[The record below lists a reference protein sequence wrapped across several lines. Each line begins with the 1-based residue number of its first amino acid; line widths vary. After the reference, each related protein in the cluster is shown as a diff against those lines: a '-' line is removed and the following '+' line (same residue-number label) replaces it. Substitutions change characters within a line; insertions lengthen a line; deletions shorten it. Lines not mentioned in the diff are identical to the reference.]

1 MGGRGLYLV
10 PFALFLFL
18 FFYFSRGKVYFNSL
32 VGRLRDS
39 SSAGQ
44 GMTYVSVL
52 EAYNRFLW
60 ECGRILDVSKKS
72 FIVYIPNI
80 FFY

>member
-1 MGGRGLYLV
+1 MYLV
-10 PFALFLFL
+10 PFVLFVSFSFFLLF
-18 FFYFSRGKVYFNSL
+18 FSRGKGSFNSL

-52 EAYNRFLW
+52 EAYNRFVGGW
-60 ECGRILDVSKKS
+60 EDFGCK
-72 FIVYIPNI
+72 
-80 FFY
+80 